1 MSDDKNKKSPLRSY
15 AEYSALGMEMVAV
28 VLVCV
33 FLGVKLDD
41 WVPLKFPLFTLFFTQ
56 GKGVRHDVE
65 LVRRERFV
73 PQVVEAQHPE

>member
-41 WVPLKFPLFTLFFTQ
+41 WVPLKFPLFTLFFTAV
-56 GKGVRHDVE
+56 G
-65 LVRRERFV
+65 LVGSIVVLIRRTKK
-73 PQVVEAQHPE
+73 